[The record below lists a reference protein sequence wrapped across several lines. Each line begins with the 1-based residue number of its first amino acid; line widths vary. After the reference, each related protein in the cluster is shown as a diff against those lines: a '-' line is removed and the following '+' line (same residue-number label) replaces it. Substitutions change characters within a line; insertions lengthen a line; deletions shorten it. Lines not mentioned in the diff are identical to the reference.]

1 MTSKRIGSSLVS
13 LFDELGERDELDL
26 VTRKK
31 VIADQLRSS
40 MAEQGVTKKALAEKM
55 ETSRTVVHRLLD
67 PTDTSVTLRTIDRA
81 SRALGLEMTVSFRPQ
96 ERKRMRRQTRKVA
109 AKQAASRA
117 VRRRKAGGRRG

>member
-1 MTSKRIGSSLVS
+1 MTSERIGSSLAS
-13 LFDELGERDELDL
+13 LFDELGERDDLDL

-40 MAEQGVTKKALAEKM
+40 MREQGVTHTALAEKM

-81 SRALGLEMTVSFRPQ
+81 SRALGLEMTVSFRPHEPQ
-96 ERKRMRRQTRKVA
+96 RPPRSTRSVASKRV
-109 AKQAASRA
+109 ASRS
-117 VRRRKAGGRRG
+117 VRKKKPG